1 MNNFKKQKQYSSCK
15 CMYITKMQCTD
26 EVLKNDVISRL
37 NLYLHLY
44 HVQKFV
50 LVKYPDHLLR
60 KQNFVSLPTVSHWK
74 LRPIVTPGPPY
85 IPRCGGLS
93 SPNILR
99 GGPFT
104 SLTNARSLYA

>member
-50 LVKYPDHLLR
+50 LVKCPEL
-60 KQNFVSLPTVSHWK
+60 FVTRTKFCFSSDSVPLEITADCHAWSAIHPSLW
-74 LRPIVTPGPPY
+74 RPV
-85 IPRCGGLS
+85 
-93 SPNILR
+93 
-99 GGPFT
+99 
-104 SLTNARSLYA
+104 